1 MFVTMRTRYGCSSDG
16 GQAPIRPLGS
26 NTSAS
31 EMTRPQLS
39 RSLVM
44 GRNGGLRA
52 VRLRHGDRFV
62 TDVVND
68 CLSLN
73 RHGTEETPDGPG
85 GSIAS
90 KSVQLSFTL
99 ANAAAKFFTN
109 VFPES
114 CGGRHLTG
122 VVRDE
127 CARSSTRSQ
136 RTHCD
141 TFMELCCTTAAPP
154 ANLAFRTLDQLIF
167 APARRTLRHRDNTGD
182 GHETHPSLSPSRRQR
197 CSGAR
202 G

>member
-1 MFVTMRTRYGCSSDG
+1 
-16 GQAPIRPLGS
+16 
-26 NTSAS
+26 
-31 EMTRPQLS
+31 
-39 RSLVM
+39 M

-127 CARSSTRSQ
+127 CARVPHDRNERIAIPLWNSVAQ
-136 RTHCD
+136 RPH
-141 TFMELCCTTAAPP
+141 LPQ
-154 ANLAFRTLDQLIF
+154 TLHSALWI
-167 APARRTLRHRDNTGD
+167 
-182 GHETHPSLSPSRRQR
+182 S
-197 CSGAR
+197 
-202 G
+202 